1 MINISYQRASSAEQ
15 INIAATMK
23 LEQGILLTEWVAPDN
38 DSDASIWYTL
48 YLLPKKGL
56 CCVQSPLDPNVPCL
70 RDLSEYFPV
79 TNRLQRS
86 IYDLTGIPTKDSLDN
101 RPWLNHGNFSAGK
114 LKPSNE
120 YSFKKVAG
128 QGVHEIAVG
137 PVHAGII
144 EPGHFRFSVVG
155 ERVLKLEERFGY
167 AHKGIHQL
175 LKKSSLEQAAKIMG
189 RISGDSTVGFAWAF
203 AMACEH
209 AAGFHADA
217 RILLQRGVLLERER
231 IINHLNDIGAIVNDA
246 GMPSLQ
252 ASFHLLKEQ
261 CLRQNARYFQH
272 RYLMDNLTPFSA
284 NMTLPI
290 ETIPTMLLELASLKT
305 EVATLQE
312 ICDTQHGLQDRLQT
326 TGILSTEQA
335 QQLGVLGMT
344 AKASGIDLDIRRLL
358 HYPPY
363 FPDSISICQTTA
375 GDVAARV
382 AVRFKEIFE
391 SIGLIQTLLCQL
403 QDTTIEDTTL
413 PYSDS
418 VNANG
423 IGFGCVEAWR
433 GTVIVIVSL
442 KNSVIDWC
450 HFHDPS
456 WQNWLA
462 VEYAVMNNIVADFPL
477 INKSFNLSYSGVDL

>member
-1 MINISYQRASSAEQ
+1 MMNISHQRASSAEQ
-15 INIAATMK
+15 INIAAAMK
-23 LEQGILLTEWVAPDN
+23 LEQGILLTEWVAPD
-38 DSDASIWYTL
+38 SDFGASIWYTL

-56 CCVQSPLDPNVPCL
+56 CCIQSPLDPTAPCL
-70 RDLSEYFPV
+70 SDLSEYFPV
-79 TNRLQRS
+79 ANRLQRA
-86 IYDLTGIPTKDSLDN
+86 IYDLTGIPTKDSADK
-101 RPWLNHGNFSAGK
+101 RPWLNHGNFTAEK
-114 LKPSNE
+114 LKPSSE
-120 YSFKKVAG
+120 YAFKQVAG
-128 QGVHEIAVG
+128 QGVHEVAVG

-167 AHKGIHQL
+167 AHKGIHHL
-175 LKKSSLEQAAKIMG
+175 LKKTSLEQAAKIIG
-189 RISGDSTVGFAWAF
+189 RVSGDSTVAFAWAF

-209 AAGFHADA
+209 AAGFQVDA
-217 RILLQRGVLLERER
+217 QIFLHRSVLLERER

-261 CLRQNARYFQH
+261 CLRQNAKYFQH
-272 RYLMDNLTPFSA
+272 RYLMDSIASFTSNI
-284 NMTLPI
+284 TLPL
-290 ETIPTMLLELASLKT
+290 ETISTMLLELTTLKT
-305 EVATLQE
+305 EVLTLQE

-326 TGILSTEQA
+326 TGMLSTAQA
-335 QQLGVLGMT
+335 QQLGVLGVT

-363 FPDSISICQTTA
+363 YADSISICQTTA

-382 AVRFKEIFE
+382 AVRFKEIYE

-403 QDTTIEDTTL
+403 QDTTIEATTR

-418 VNANG
+418 VDANG
-423 IGFGCVEAWR
+423 IGFGCVEGWR
-433 GTVIVIVSL
+433 GTVTVIVSL
-442 KNSVIDWC
+442 KNSVVDWC
-450 HFHDPS
+450 HFHDSS

-462 VEYAVMNNIVADFPL
+462 IEFAMMNNIVADFPL
-477 INKSFNLSYSGVDL
+477 INKSFNLSYSGADS